1 MTYAAAGGTAIYTE
15 CELERYFRDIHT
27 AAAHFQMRP
36 ATMGDAG
43 SLLLGIEPEISFF

>member
-1 MTYAAAGGTAIYTE
+1 MAAISSPG
-15 CELERYFRDIHT
+15 HT